1 MDFLDLVE
9 KRITDGNEKRTS
21 ILPTE
26 NVDKEPGFAIP
37 GYDFQ
42 AAITPPAEIGVRRDN
57 TMGSV
62 IDAARGVA
70 YYTDVIGF
78 GQASNE
84 FTRALPADKQ
94 PKPIGINYFI
104 KTNVTCPNGEP
115 MYRYI
120 EGIPQGTAMGE
131 YVKSAL
137 GDVGLP
143 EMKGLAPGMIEDAKS
158 ALDPRDLFRAA
169 FGDAYPDCVEATLP
183 VGDIDGRIRNPKY
196 KDSKGNSVNGSVYL
210 SGPFVDE
217 KGELFETQGIDNNG
231 VPFKKLGD
239 SVGTKPYQKRWIQ
252 RTTRMNTDE
261 TKIKAKNHPGG
272 DPIYLTKEEYD
283 NKGKKNILPERTTQ
297 SFADYGA
304 EEAAAL
310 QRYSI
315 IMGSVFIGLGLLRYF
330 SKK

>member
-1 MDFLDLVE
+1 MDFLNSVE
-9 KRITDGNEKRTS
+9 NITTDGNEKRTS

-57 TMGSV
+57 TIGSV

-104 KTNVTCPNGEP
+104 KTNVTCPNGAP

-131 YVKSAL
+131 YVASAL
-137 GDVGLP
+137 KDVGLP

-183 VGDIDGRIRNPKY
+183 VGDIDGRIRNPNY
-196 KDSKGNSVNGSVYL
+196 KDSKGNEVAGNVYL
-210 SGPFVDE
+210 NGPFVDE
-217 KGELFETQGIDNNG
+217 QGKSISNIDIANG
-231 VPFKKLGD
+231 AIPH
-239 SVGTKPYQKRWIQ
+239 QRRWIQ
-252 RTTRMNTDE
+252 RTTRME
-261 TKIKAKNHPGG
+261 TNRLPRG

-283 NKGKKNILPERTTQ
+283 KKSLEK
-297 SFADYGA
+297 FADYGA
-304 EEAAAL
+304 EESVAL

-315 IMGSVFIGLGLLRYF
+315 ILGSAFIGLGLLRYF

>member
-1 MDFLDLVE
+1 
-9 KRITDGNEKRTS
+9 
-21 ILPTE
+21 
-26 NVDKEPGFAIP
+26 
-37 GYDFQ
+37 
-42 AAITPPAEIGVRRDN
+42 
-57 TMGSV
+57 
-62 IDAARGVA
+62 
-70 YYTDVIGF
+70 
-78 GQASNE
+78 
-84 FTRALPADKQ
+84 
-94 PKPIGINYFI
+94 
-104 KTNVTCPNGEP
+104 

-131 YVKSAL
+131 YVASSLK
-137 GDVGLP
+137 DVGLP

-217 KGELFETQGIDNNG
+217 NGELFETQGIDNNG

-252 RTTRMNTDE
+252 RTTRN
-261 TKIKAKNHPGG
+261 G

-283 NKGKKNILPERTTQ
+283 NKKLE

>member
-9 KRITDGNEKRTS
+9 NIKTDGNEKRTS

-42 AAITPPAEIGVRRDN
+42 AAITPPAQIGVRRDN

-104 KTNVTCPNGEP
+104 KTNVTCPNGQP

-120 EGIPQGTAMGE
+120 EGIPQGTALGE
-131 YVKSAL
+131 YVASSL
-137 GDVGLP
+137 RDVGLP

-169 FGDAYPDCVEATLP
+169 FGDAYPDCVEVTLP
-183 VGDIDGRIRNPKY
+183 VGDHKGSIRNPNY
-196 KDSKGNSVNGSVYL
+196 KDSKGNEVAGDIYL
-210 SGPFVDE
+210 SGPFVD
-217 KGELFETQGIDNNG
+217 KQGKSISNIDVANG
-231 VPFKKLGD
+231 A
-239 SVGTKPYQKRWIQ
+239 KPYQRRWIQ
-252 RTTRMNTDE
+252 RTTRS
-261 TKIKAKNHPGG
+261 G
-272 DPIYLTKEEYD
+272 DPIYLTKENYD
-283 NKGKKNILPERTTQ
+283 KKSLEN
-297 SFADYGA
+297 FADYGV
-304 EEAAAL
+304 EDAAAL

-315 IMGSVFIGLGLLRYF
+315 ILGSAFIGLGLLRYF

>member
-9 KRITDGNEKRTS
+9 NIKTDGNEKRTS

-42 AAITPPAEIGVRRDN
+42 AAIRPPAQIGVRRDDS
-57 TMGSV
+57 MSSV

-104 KTNVTCPNGEP
+104 KTNVTCPNGAP

-131 YVKSAL
+131 YVASAL
-137 GDVGLP
+137 KDVGLP

-183 VGDIDGRIRNPKY
+183 VGDIGGRIRNPKY
-196 KDSKGNSVNGSVYL
+196 KDSKGNQVNGSVYL

-217 KGELFETQGIDNNG
+217 NGEPFETEGIDGNG
-231 VPFKKLGD
+231 VPYKKLGD
-239 SVGTKPYQKRWIQ
+239 HIGTKPYQKRWIQ
-252 RTTRMNTDE
+252 RTTRMEANGL
-261 TKIKAKNHPGG
+261 PRG

-283 NKGKKNILPERTTQ
+283 NEGKKNTSPKKTTQ
-297 SFADYGA
+297 NFADYGT
-304 EEAAAL
+304 EDAAAL

-315 IMGSVFIGLGLLRYF
+315 ILGSAFIGLGLLRYF